1 MLYTESWQGGKKGSS
16 ALIVVALSSFLLLST
31 GCTETPTLHHG
42 NLSLDS
48 YAELKTDEYALNSL
62 AVKEN
67 LEHICK
73 DDHDGSYAAKQA
85 KRYYSKGASLLWVD
99 YQGVD
104 DRADTLVSVLREKLP
119 EIGFSEQAFQI
130 NQIVEDLETMR
141 SLSFNSSSPASLV
154 ASRLDYNLTKAYLRY
169 VAGQRF
175 GFVNPNHV
183 LNHYDV
189 SARDITGNPTA
200 YRHLFDVGMEHPTD
214 AYPGQALRRVTH
226 DSLNI
231 YLRRVEPTN
240 SFYGQLKKMIPT
252 ASSAMRQ
259 KILVN
264 MERCRWREKL
274 IPAQGEK
281 YIIVNVPAYHLWAV
295 GPDSVLDMRVA
306 CGAVKTKTPLL
317 SSRITHMEV
326 NPEWVI
332 PHSIVLDDVA
342 RHGGDSSYFAR
353 HRYYIADRKTGKHL
367 SPKAVTPA
375 MLRSGNYRVAQEG
388 GAGNSLGRIIFRFP
402 NNFSVFLHDTSSP
415 GAFGRDNRGVSHG
428 CVRVQRPFD
437 LAVFMMEK
445 DPDEWLLDK
454 LRISMGMKPETD
466 RGRELLDELD
476 PGEPTPKLV
485 RYQQVSPR
493 VPIIITYYTIFRAP
507 DGTLQYYPDVY
518 GYDKAIGEAMK
529 TYCS

>member
-1 MLYTESWQGGKKGSS
+1 LLHSESWQGGKKDSG
-16 ALIVVALSSFLLLST
+16 ALIVLALFSFLLLST
-31 GCTETPTLHHG
+31 GCSESPTSHQG
-42 NLSLDS
+42 NVSLDS
-48 YAELKTDEYALNSL
+48 YKELMTDEYVLNSL

-67 LEHICK
+67 LEHICAG
-73 DDHDGSYAAKQA
+73 DSDGSYAAKQT
-85 KRYYSKGASLLWVD
+85 KHYYREGAALLWID

-119 EIGFSEQAFQI
+119 EIGFSEQAFQVR
-130 NQIVEDLETMR
+130 QIVDDLETMR
-141 SLSFNSSSPASLV
+141 TLRFDSRSPISLV

-169 VAGQRF
+169 VAGQRY
-175 GFVNPNHV
+175 GFVNPNYV

-189 SARDITGNPTA
+189 SARDTSGNPTA
-200 YRHLFDVGMEHPTD
+200 YRHLFDVDMEHPTD
-214 AYPGQALRRVTH
+214 AYPRLALRRVTH
-226 DSLNI
+226 DSLGA
-231 YLRRVEPTN
+231 YMRRVEPTN
-240 SFYGQLKKMIPT
+240 SFYVQLKNMIPT
-252 ASSAMRQ
+252 ASVAMRQ

-274 IPAQGEK
+274 IPNALEK
-281 YIIVNVPAYHLWAV
+281 HIIVNVPAYHLWAV
-295 GPDSVLDMRVA
+295 GPDSIIDMRVA
-306 CGAVKTKTPLL
+306 CGAVRTKTPLL

-326 NPEWVI
+326 NPEWII
-332 PHSIVLDDVA
+332 PYSIVLDDVA

-353 HRYYIADRKTGKHL
+353 HRYYIADRKTGKRL
-367 SPKAVTPA
+367 SPKSVTPD

-437 LAVFMMEK
+437 LAVFMME
-445 DPDEWLLDK
+445 DNPDEWLVDQ

-485 RYQQVSPR
+485 RYQKVSPR

-518 GYDKAIGEAMK
+518 GYDKTIGEAMK
-529 TYCS
+529 TYSS